1 MPENDPAIDFPFQK
15 PECNRAR
22 KLWNVSLRR
31 KSNKEGEIKYLSTR
45 NRSMNKDKLARTPAR
60 ASARASAHVVLG
72 KFPPCS
78 LTLRNSTHMHQNTAT
93 LLAIILVTSS
103 AYATTRF
110 STNSHVRSLRL
121 IPASLVIS
129 RRIGEM
135 LSIGLRRFSLIY
147 PSNCSDETG
156 TRTLTLHNFIYVS
169 FPSLICEIKINLSRR
184 FERDLKRARSTM

>member
-121 IPASLVIS
+121 IPASL
-129 RRIGEM
+129 
-135 LSIGLRRFSLIY
+135 LSVVESAKCFRSVFDAS
-147 PSNCSDETG
+147 
-156 TRTLTLHNFIYVS
+156 VS
-169 FPSLICEIKINLSRR
+169 FIQAI
-184 FERDLKRARSTM
+184 ARMKQEQGP